1 MGSIAVPQDELPH
14 AHAGLRAAKQRAAAA
29 AQPAAATGGL
39 DIIDVRRVAVET
51 NLKDDII
58 SMWNPTN
65 GPRRLPTLLLYNER
79 GLQLF
84 EDITYLDEY
93 YLTNNEIEV
102 LEKNSREIAQNIAP
116 GSMVIELGSGF
127 AFEDAGKTIDYYALD
142 LSREELE
149 RTLAQ
154 VPKFRHVRC
163 HGLLGT
169 YDDGRE
175 WLKKPANLARAK
187 CILSLG
193 SSIGNF
199 ERDDAAGFLKYFSDV
214 LTQSDKLLI
223 GLDGCSD
230 PSKVYAG
237 FILNGLANAN
247 EILGEEAFK
256 LSDWEVIGE
265 YVYDEEGGRH
275 QAFYSPVRDTC
286 VMGTLVKQHERIQVE
301 QSLKYSQLGAENL
314 WNMAGLIETNCWAK
328 GNEHVIG
335 AEGGYTPSFTR
346 ERVLHPNKPPPR
358 LATDVEPMTE
368 RAGVQSPDRLHMIT
382 KRKMP
387 FSLLPDLYAS
397 SSCPTLDDWSALWTA
412 WDAVTQKMLPREEL
426 LDQPIKL
433 RNACI
438 FYLGHIPGFLDI
450 QLTKTTKT
458 PPTEPA
464 YFQPMFER
472 GIDPD
477 VDNPEK
483 CHSHSEIPDEWPP
496 VEQILEYQQRVR
508 SRLRDQYRS
517 GVDRIPRAVAQ
528 GIWVG
533 FEHEIMHMETLL
545 YMMLQS
551 DKTLPPPDVQRPDF
565 KRLANKARQARVAN
579 EWHDVPAQSITLGM
593 NEPELD
599 AGIDGYFGWDNER
612 PARKA
617 NVHAFQAKGRPI
629 TNEEYAQYMFENHI
643 NKVPASW
650 AAAES
655 DSKKTVD
662 ANGQVYLTNGQTSGQ
677 ANGHTNGHV
686 NGHTNGHTNGN
697 LNGHKDGMA
706 NGHLNG
712 GHHHGASDLPD
723 SFLEGITVRTVHG
736 LVPLKYALDWP
747 IFASYDELS
756 GCAAWMGGRV
766 PTFEEARSIYTY
778 VHNTKRMEAER
789 TLGRTVPAVNGHLSN
804 DGVEET
810 PPQTGSLEAGEARS
824 ELFVDLDGA
833 NVGFQHWHPVPVTA
847 NGGRLAGQGEFG
859 GVWEWTSS
867 PLARHEGFEPMPL
880 YPQYTSDFFD
890 GKHNIVLGGLGRRTP
905 ASPDDKHSHH
915 STSTNTDGNS
925 SVNWYQR
932 NYPFAWC
939 GARLVRDAN

>member
-1 MGSIAVPQDELPH
+1 MGSLAVSQDSVPH
-14 AHAGLRAAKQRAAAA
+14 ASIKATKQQAV
-29 AQPAAATGGL
+29 QPVGKHVL
-39 DIIDVRRVAVET
+39 DIIDIRRVAVET

-84 EDITYLDEY
+84 EDITYLEEY

-102 LEKNSREIAQNIAP
+102 LEKNSKEIAQNISTD
-116 GSMVIELGSGF
+116 SMVIELGN
-127 AFEDAGKTIDYYALD
+127 AGKNIDYYALD

-154 VPKFRHVRC
+154 VPDFHHVKC

-175 WLKKPANLARAK
+175 WLKQPSNLARTK

-199 ERDDAAGFLKYFSDV
+199 ERDDAAGFLKHFSDV

-223 GLDGCSD
+223 GLDGCCD
-230 PSKVYAG
+230 PSKVYHGYNGFQDQKGVTHA

-256 LSDWEVIGE
+256 LKDWEVIGE
-265 YVYDEEGGRH
+265 YVYDDEGGRH
-275 QAFYSPVRDTC
+275 QAFYSPVRDTY
-286 VMGTLVKQHERIQVE
+286 VLGALVRQHERIQVE

-314 WNMAGLIETNCWAK
+314 WNMAGLVETNCWTK
-328 GNEHVIG
+328 GTEHGI
-335 AEGGYTPSFTR
+335 
-346 ERVLHPNKPPPR
+346 
-358 LATDVEPMTE
+358 
-368 RAGVQSPDRLHMIT
+368 HMIS

-387 FSLLPDLYAS
+387 FSRLPELYAS
-397 SSCPTLDDWSALWTA
+397 SPCPTLDDWEALWAA
-412 WDAVTQKMLPREEL
+412 WDAVTQQMLPKEEL

-450 QLTKTTKT
+450 QLCKTTKT

-464 YFQPMFER
+464 HFQPMFER

-477 VDNPEK
+477 VDNPEQ
-483 CHSHSEIPDEWPP
+483 CHSHSEIPDEWPA
-496 VEQILEYQQRVR
+496 VEEILQYQQRVR
-508 SRLRDQYRS
+508 SRLLDQYKN
-517 GVDRIPRAVAQ
+517 GIDNIPRAAAQ

-551 DKTLPPPDVQRPDF
+551 DKTIPPPDVLRPDF
-565 KRLANKARQARVAN
+565 KRLANKARQSRVSN
-579 EWHDVPAQSITLGM
+579 QWHDVPAQSIILGM
-593 NEPELD
+593 DEPDLD
-599 AGIDGYFGWDNER
+599 AGVNGYFGW
-612 PARKA
+612 
-617 NVHAFQAKGRPI
+617 
-629 TNEEYAQYMFENHI
+629 
-643 NKVPASW
+643 
-650 AAAES
+650 
-655 DSKKTVD
+655 
-662 ANGQVYLTNGQTSGQ
+662 
-677 ANGHTNGHV
+677 
-686 NGHTNGHTNGN
+686 
-697 LNGHKDGMA
+697 HKDDRSQMR
-706 NGHLNG
+706 
-712 GHHHGASDLPD
+712 SVVPD
-723 SFLEGITVRTVHG
+723 SFLDGIAVRTVYG

-747 IFASYDELS
+747 IFASFDELA
-756 GCAAWMGGRV
+756 GCAAWMGGRI

-778 VHNTKRMEAER
+778 VHNSKKMEAER

-810 PPQTGSLEAGEARS
+810 PPKRKSLEAAKARS
-824 ELFVDLDGA
+824 ELFADLDGA
-833 NVGFQHWHPVPVTA
+833 NVGLQHWHPVPVTA
-847 NGGRLAGQGEFG
+847 DGGRLAGQGELG
-859 GVWEWTSS
+859 GVWEWTST

-880 YPQYTSDFFD
+880 YPQYTADFFD
-890 GKHNIVLGGLGRRTP
+890 GKHNIVLGGSWSTHPRIAGRR
-905 ASPDDKHSHH
+905 SF
-915 STSTNTDGNS
+915 
-925 SVNWYQR
+925 VNWYQR

-939 GARLVRDAN
+939 GARLVRDIK

>member
-1 MGSIAVPQDELPH
+1 MGSIAVSQDSPPH
-14 AHAGLRAAKQRAAAA
+14 DGFRAAKQQA
-29 AQPAAATGGL
+29 AQPPADNGL
-39 DIIDVRRVAVET
+39 DIIDIQRVAVET

-84 EDITYLDEY
+84 EEITYLDEY

-102 LEKNSREIAQNIAP
+102 LEKHSTEIAQNISP
-116 GSMVIELGSGF
+116 ESMVIELGSGNLRKVCF
-127 AFEDAGKTIDYYALD
+127 LLQAFENAGKNIDYYALD

-154 VPKFRHVRC
+154 LPKFHHVRC

-175 WLKKPANLARAK
+175 WLKKPSNLARTK

-223 GLDGCSD
+223 GLDGCCD
-230 PSKVYAG
+230 PSKVYHAYNDKKG
-237 FILNGLANAN
+237 VTHAFILNGLANAN

-256 LSDWEVIGE
+256 TGDWEVIGE

-275 QAFYSPVRDTC
+275 QAFYSPVRDTY

-314 WNMAGLIETNCWAK
+314 WNMAGLVETACWAK
-328 GNEHVIG
+328 GTEHG
-335 AEGGYTPSFTR
+335 
-346 ERVLHPNKPPPR
+346 
-358 LATDVEPMTE
+358 
-368 RAGVQSPDRLHMIT
+368 LHMIT

-387 FSLLPDLYAS
+387 FSLLPDVYAS
-397 SSCPTLDDWSALWTA
+397 SPCPTLEDWSALWAA
-412 WDAVTQKMLPREEL
+412 WDAVTQKMLPKEEL
-426 LDQPIKL
+426 LDKPIKL

-450 QLTKTTKT
+450 QLTKTTKA

-464 YFQPMFER
+464 DFQPMFER

-477 VDNPEK
+477 VDNPQN

-496 VEQILEYQQRVR
+496 LEQILEYQQRVR
-508 SRLRDQYRS
+508 SRLQDQYKN
-517 GVDRIPRAVAQ
+517 GVDKIPRAVAQ

-551 DKTLPPPDVQRPDF
+551 NKTIPPPDVYQPDF
-565 KRLANKARQARVAN
+565 RRLADKARQARVPN

-593 NEPELD
+593 DEPDLN
-599 AGIDGYFGWDNER
+599 AGVNGYFGWDNER
-612 PARKA
+612 PTRKVE
-617 NVHAFQAKGRPI
+617 VHAFQAKGRPI
-629 TNEEYAQYMFENHI
+629 TNEEYAQYMFENQI
-643 NKVPASW
+643 KKVPASW
-650 AAAES
+650 APTES
-655 DSKKTVD
+655 NTKDVD
-662 ANGQVYLTNGQTSGQ
+662 ANGQVYLANGHTDSHTNGRVNGHTNGAS
-677 ANGHTNGHV
+677 NGHTNGHQSKR
-686 NGHTNGHTNGN
+686 T
-697 LNGHKDGMA
+697 A
-706 NGHLNG
+706 
-712 GHHHGASDLPD
+712 LPE
-723 SFLEGITVRTVHG
+723 SFLDGISVRTVHG
-736 LVPLKYALDWP
+736 LVSLKFALDWP

-756 GCAAWMGGRV
+756 GCAAWMGGRI
-766 PTFEEARSIYTY
+766 PTFEEARSIYNY
-778 VHNTKRMEAER
+778 VHNSKRMEAER

-810 PPQTGSLEAGEARS
+810 PPNVSSLEVEKARS

-847 NGGRLAGQGEFG
+847 NGGRLAGQGELG

-890 GKHNIVLGGLGRRTP
+890 GKHNIVLGGSWATHPRIAGRR
-905 ASPDDKHSHH
+905 SF
-915 STSTNTDGNS
+915 
-925 SVNWYQR
+925 VNWYQR

-939 GARLVRDAN
+939 GARLVRDIN

>member
-1 MGSIAVPQDELPH
+1 MGSLAVSQDSVSH
-14 AHAGLRAAKQRAAAA
+14 ASIKANKQLAV
-29 AQPAAATGGL
+29 QPVGKHGL
-39 DIIDVRRVAVET
+39 DIIDIRRVAVET

-84 EDITYLDEY
+84 EDITYLEEY

-102 LEKNSREIAQNIAP
+102 LEKNSKEIAQNISP
-116 GSMVIELGSGF
+116 DSMVIELGSGNLRKVCLLLQ
-127 AFEDAGKTIDYYALD
+127 AFEDAGKNIDYYALD

-154 VPKFRHVRC
+154 VPDFHHVKC

-175 WLKKPANLARAK
+175 WLKQPSNLARTK

-199 ERDDAAGFLKYFSDV
+199 ERDDAAGFLKHFSDV

-223 GLDGCSD
+223 GLDGCCD
-230 PSKVYAG
+230 PSKVYHGYNDQKGVTHA

-256 LSDWEVIGE
+256 LKDWEVIG
-265 YVYDEEGGRH
+265 
-275 QAFYSPVRDTC
+275 
-286 VMGTLVKQHERIQVE
+286 I
-301 QSLKYSQLGAENL
+301 
-314 WNMAGLIETNCWAK
+314 
-328 GNEHVIG
+328 
-335 AEGGYTPSFTR
+335 
-346 ERVLHPNKPPPR
+346 
-358 LATDVEPMTE
+358 
-368 RAGVQSPDRLHMIT
+368 HMIS

-387 FSLLPDLYAS
+387 FSRLPELYAS
-397 SSCPTLDDWSALWTA
+397 SPCPTLDDWQALWAA
-412 WDAVTQKMLPREEL
+412 WDAVTQEMLPREEL

-450 QLTKTTKT
+450 QLCKTTRT

-464 YFQPMFER
+464 HFQPMFER

-477 VDNPEK
+477 VDNPEQ
-483 CHSHSEIPDEWPP
+483 CHSHSEIPDEWPA
-496 VEQILEYQQRVR
+496 VEDILQYQQRVR
-508 SRLRDQYRS
+508 SRLLDQYQN
-517 GVDRIPRAVAQ
+517 GINNIPRAAAQ

-551 DKTLPPPDVQRPDF
+551 DKTVPPPDVLRPDF
-565 KRLANKARQARVAN
+565 KRLANKARQSRVSN
-579 EWHDVPAQSITLGM
+579 QWHDVPAQSIIVGM
-593 NEPELD
+593 DEPDLD
-599 AGIDGYFGWDNER
+599 AGVNGYFGWDNER
-612 PARKA
+612 PARVA
-617 NVHAFQAKGRPI
+617 NVHAFQAQGRPI

-643 NKVPASW
+643 KKVPASW
-650 AAAES
+650 ADVQAAEPDS
-655 DSKKTVD
+655 DTVLD
-662 ANGQVYLTNGQTSGQ
+662 ANGQTFFTNGNT
-677 ANGHTNGHV
+677 NGHVNGVNGHANGHV
-686 NGHTNGHTNGN
+686 NGHTNGHVNGTTNGHV
-697 LNGHKDGMA
+697 NGHQ
-706 NGHLNG
+706 NGD
-712 GHHHGASDLPD
+712 SVVPD
-723 SFLEGITVRTVHG
+723 SFLDGIAVRTVYG

-747 IFASYDELS
+747 IFASFDELS
-756 GCAAWMGGRV
+756 GCAAWMGGRI

-778 VHNTKRMEAER
+778 VHNSKKMEAER

-810 PPQTGSLEAGEARS
+810 PPKKKSLEAAEVRS
-824 ELFVDLDGA
+824 ELFADLDGA
-833 NVGFQHWHPVPVTA
+833 NVGLQHWHPVPVTA
-847 NGGRLAGQGEFG
+847 DGGRLAGQGELG
-859 GVWEWTSS
+859 GVWEWTST

-880 YPQYTSDFFD
+880 YPQYTADFFD
-890 GKHNIVLGGLGRRTP
+890 GKHNIVLGGSWSTHPRIAGRR
-905 ASPDDKHSHH
+905 SF
-915 STSTNTDGNS
+915 
-925 SVNWYQR
+925 VNWYQR

-939 GARLVRDAN
+939 GARLVRDIK